1 MPTPAGVENP
11 EADLTR
17 LRRVRE
23 VFDAVSS
30 TGSANRTVLLEQE
43 CGTDSGLRTLVE
55 ELLLADEAEH
65 PVLDRPLVVSTR
77 SVGALSAGDNAGP
90 YQIVREIGSGGMG
103 SVYLASRRDDANN
116 VPYALKVVRWPSPEF
131 VHRLEQEIRIL
142 SHLEHPHIARLLDVG
157 LTSAGLPFLVME
169 YVEGEPIHHYVK
181 RQSLSM
187 AARVQLFR
195 QVCVAV
201 TYLHQNLVVHRD
213 LKPANVL
220 VSRDGNVKVVDFG
233 IAKLLEPSPATS
245 GMTFGPLT
253 PEYASPE
260 QIRGGP
266 LSTLTDVYTLGVVLY
281 EILSGGRPFQGG
293 VLEVVRKVC
302 EEDAPKPA
310 GIPAELYTIAW
321 KAMRK
326 EPAQRYASVDQLDE
340 DLRRYLEGL
349 PVLAR
354 GDSRWYRT
362 RKFVLRNRTLVVSA
376 ALLAIAIFTGIVAT
390 TLEARVAERERI
402 RAEATAASAEK
413 ERLRAEKNE
422 AEALRMRAEAERRLT
437 QVEQLARGVVRA
449 YGATVQP
456 GTQHASALLAA
467 SARDSILA
475 LDREGML
482 APGLGPLLDNASAEL
497 RGHDLAARKS
507 WEVPEGWRAGTGNGN
522 EYRIGVDRQFRY
534 QGKPALFLQSSVPRP
549 SGGITAFQEF
559 NAVGYRGK
567 RVRFSAMVRTVKVDG
582 SLMLSLGTTP
592 ADGYNFTRA
601 FASGTGAWRS
611 RELVVDVPAGANSVR
626 FLISLIG
633 SGTAWIA
640 NVSFAEVPTSVPLSG
655 PPQPHNLDFTAKQ

>member
-1 MPTPAGVENP
+1 
-11 EADLTR
+11 
-17 LRRVRE
+17 
-23 VFDAVSS
+23 
-30 TGSANRTVLLEQE
+30 
-43 CGTDSGLRTLVE
+43 
-55 ELLLADEAEH
+55 
-65 PVLDRPLVVSTR
+65 
-77 SVGALSAGDNAGP
+77 
-90 YQIVREIGSGGMG
+90 
-103 SVYLASRRDDANN
+103 
-116 VPYALKVVRWPSPEF
+116 VRWPSPEF
-131 VHRLEQEIRIL
+131 VQRLEHEIRIL
-142 SHLEHPHIARLLDVG
+142 SHLEHPHIARLLDAG

-169 YVEGEPIHHYVK
+169 YVEGEPIHYYMR
-181 RQSLSM
+181 RQNLSV

-195 QVCVAV
+195 QVCAAV
-201 TYLHQNLVVHRD
+201 RYLHQNLVVHRD
-213 LKPANVL
+213 LKPANIL
-220 VSRDGNVKVVDFG
+220 VGLDGNVKVVDFG
-233 IAKLLEPSPATS
+233 IAKLLEPVPTAS

-260 QIRGGP
+260 QIHSGP

-310 GIPAELYTIAW
+310 GVPAELYTIAW

-326 EPAQRYASVDQLDE
+326 EPGHRYASVEQLDE

-376 ALLAIAIFTGIVAT
+376 ALLAVAIITGIVAT
-390 TLEARVAERERI
+390 TWEARAAERERVH
-402 RAEATAASAEK
+402 AEATAASAEK

-422 AEALRMRAEAERRLT
+422 AEALRMRAEAERRLS

-449 YGATVQP
+449 YGASVQP
-456 GTQHASALLAA
+456 GTPNASALLAA
-467 SARDSILA
+467 SARDSMLA

-482 APGLGPLLDNASAEL
+482 APGMGPLLDNASAEL
-497 RGHDLAARKS
+497 RGRDLAARKS
-507 WEVPEGWRAGTGNGN
+507 WEVPEGWRAGAGNAN
-522 EYRIGVDRQFRY
+522 DYRIGVDRQFRY
-534 QGKPALFLQSSVPRP
+534 QGKPALFLQSLVDRP

-567 RVRFSAMVRTVKVDG
+567 RVRFSAMVRTAKVNG
-582 SLMLSLGTTP
+582 SVLLSLGTTGP
-592 ADGYNFTRA
+592 NNDSFSRK
-601 FASGTGAWRS
+601 FASSTGAWRP
-611 RELVVDVPAGANSVR
+611 RELVIDIPAGANSIR
-626 FLISLIG
+626 FLISLVG
-633 SGTAWIA
+633 SGTAWIS
-640 NVSFAEVPTSVPLSG
+640 NVSFTEVPTSVPMTG